1 LAPLIANAPRA
12 RTFRQCRT
20 AADSLL
26 LACARDV
33 LAVLARRGYRRREP
47 AVHLPIRVTLAVVM
61 AQRNVKPKDLAEH
74 VGITESN
81 LSLLK
86 QGRVKGVR
94 FETLEK
100 ICDYLDCEPG
110 DILAREKKG

>member
-1 LAPLIANAPRA
+1 MAIK
-12 RTFRQCRT
+12 
-20 AADSLL
+20 
-26 LACARDV
+26 
-33 LAVLARRGYRRREP
+33 
-47 AVHLPIRVTLAVVM
+47 VTLAVVM
-61 AQRNVKPKDLAEH
+61 AQRNVKSKDLAEH

-94 FETLEK
+94 FETLDK

-110 DILAREKKG
+110 EILGREKKT

>member
-1 LAPLIANAPRA
+1 MGIK
-12 RTFRQCRT
+12 
-20 AADSLL
+20 
-26 LACARDV
+26 
-33 LAVLARRGYRRREP
+33 
-47 AVHLPIRVTLAVVM
+47 VTLAVVM
-61 AQRNVKPKDLAEH
+61 AQRNVKSKDLAEH

-110 DILAREKKG
+110 DILARDKQRAAS